1 MNFVKLKVK
10 YESKILLFTSTEK
23 GWRFMSKS
31 KIRLIFNIFV
41 GVLFLAMACLL
52 LFTDIPDTRWSIG
65 FLIIVM
71 IIYTIR
77 DIVAPKKKKN
87 MDEDNN

>member
-1 MNFVKLKVK
+1 
-10 YESKILLFTSTEK
+10 
-23 GWRFMSKS
+23 MSKS
-31 KIRLIFNIFV
+31 KLRLIFNIFV

-52 LFTDIPDTRWSIG
+52 LFTDIPDTRWSFG

-77 DIVAPKKKKN
+77 DKVAPKKKKN
-87 MDEDNN
+87 KEEDNN

>member
-1 MNFVKLKVK
+1 
-10 YESKILLFTSTEK
+10 
-23 GWRFMSKS
+23 MSKS
-31 KIRLIFNIFV
+31 KLRLKFNIFV
-41 GVLFLAMACLL
+41 GVLFLAMTCLL

-77 DIVAPKKKKN
+77 DKVALKKKKN
-87 MDEDNN
+87 KEEDNN

>member
-1 MNFVKLKVK
+1 
-10 YESKILLFTSTEK
+10 
-23 GWRFMSKS
+23 MSKS
-31 KIRLIFNIFV
+31 KLRLKFNIFV

-77 DIVAPKKKKN
+77 DKVALKKKKN
-87 MDEDNN
+87 KEEDNN